1 MTERTKGYCQM
12 MTRSIIK
19 STGRFVPDHHV
30 SNDDLARILDT
41 SDEWIRQRTGI
52 ETRCWVN
59 EGDDVGPSDLAL
71 EASKIALERA
81 GWERGDLDLIVLATM
96 TSDVYVPG
104 SGVILQHKLGA
115 KNVPALDIRQQCTGF
130 LHGLELCD
138 AYIQSGT
145 AQKILLVGAETQSRF
160 LELTTQNRDTA
171 VIFADGAGAACIEAR
186 ETNEESGILAS
197 VFHANGKYADILRV
211 GIPARK
217 SGPVMNAEV
226 LAKQEYLPYM
236 DGGTV
241 FKLAVTLLPKV
252 ARELLEKVG
261 IQPEALD
268 MIVPHQA
275 NLRINEAFRDRMKLP
290 EEKVYNN
297 IQQYGNTT
305 AATIPIALDE
315 LMEKEMLKSGNNV
328 MFIGLGAGLT
338 WGGVIYRLP

>member
-1 MTERTKGYCQM
+1 
-12 MTRSIIK
+12 
-19 STGRFVPDHHV
+19 
-30 SNDDLARILDT
+30 
-41 SDEWIRQRTGI
+41 
-52 ETRCWVN
+52 
-59 EGDDVGPSDLAL
+59 L

-81 GWERGDLDLIVLATM
+81 GWEPADLDLIVMATM

-138 AYIQSGT
+138 AYIQSGK
-145 AQKILLVGAETQSRF
+145 AKKILLVGAETQSRF

-171 VIFADGAGAACIEAR
+171 VIFADGAGAVCIEAI

-197 VFHANGKYADILRV
+197 VFHADGKYADILRV
-211 GIPARK
+211 GVPARK
-217 SGPVMNAEV
+217 SGPVVNVEV
-226 LAKQEYLPYM
+226 LAKEEYFPYM

-252 ARELLEKVG
+252 ARELLKKAG

-268 MIVPHQA
+268 MVIPHQA
-275 NLRINEAFRDRMKLP
+275 NLRINEAFRDRMKIP
-290 EEKVYNN
+290 EEKIYNN

-315 LMEKEMLKSGNNV
+315 LMEKEMLKSGDNV

>member
-1 MTERTKGYCQM
+1 M
-12 MTRSIIK
+12 
-19 STGRFVPDHHV
+19 
-30 SNDDLARILDT
+30 DT

-52 ETRCWVN
+52 EARYWVK
-59 EGDDVGPSDLAL
+59 EGDDVGTSDLAL

-81 GWERGDLDLIVLATM
+81 AWEPTDLDLIVFATM
-96 TSDVYVPG
+96 TSDLYIPG

-115 KNVPALDIRQQCTGF
+115 KKVPALDIRQQCTGF

-138 AYIQSGT
+138 AYIQSGK
-145 AQKILLVGAETQSRF
+145 AQKILMVGAETQSRF

-171 VIFADGAGAACIEAR
+171 VIFADGAGAVCIEAQ
-186 ETNEESGILAS
+186 ETDEETGILAS
-197 VFHANGKYADILRV
+197 VFHADGNYADVLRA
-211 GIPARK
+211 GIPAQK

-226 LAKQEYLPYM
+226 LAKQEFLPYM
-236 DGGTV
+236 DGRTV
-241 FKLAVTLLPKV
+241 FKLAVILLPEV
-252 ARELLEKVG
+252 AGELLEKAG
-261 IQPEALD
+261 IQLEALD
-268 MIVPHQA
+268 MVVPHQA
-275 NLRINEAFRDRMKLP
+275 NLRINDAFRDRMQLP

-315 LMEKEMLKSGNNV
+315 LMEKGMLKSGNNV

>member
-1 MTERTKGYCQM
+1 M
-12 MTRSIIK
+12 MKRSIIQ

-30 SNDDLARILDT
+30 SNDDLAKILDT

-52 ETRCWVN
+52 EARYWVK
-59 EGDDVGPSDLAL
+59 EGDDVGTSDLAF

-81 GWERGDLDLIVLATM
+81 GWKPADLDLIVFATM

-115 KNVPALDIRQQCTGF
+115 KNIPALDIRQQCTGF

-138 AYIQSGT
+138 AYIQSGK
-145 AQKILLVGAETQSRF
+145 AQKILMVGAETQSRF

-171 VIFADGAGAACIEAR
+171 VIFADGAGAVCIEAI

-197 VFHANGKYADILRV
+197 VFHANGKYADILKV

-217 SGPVMNAEV
+217 SGPVVNAEV
-226 LAKQEYLPYM
+226 LAKEEYFPFM

-241 FKLAVTLLPKV
+241 FKLALTLLPKV
-252 ARELLEKVG
+252 ARELLEKAG

-268 MIVPHQA
+268 MVVPHQA
-275 NLRINEAFRDRMKLP
+275 NLRINEAFRDRMKIP
-290 EEKVYNN
+290 EEKIYNN

-315 LMEKEMLKSGNNV
+315 LMEKEMLKSGDNV

-338 WGGVIYRLP
+338 WGGVLYRLP

>member
-1 MTERTKGYCQM
+1 M

-52 ETRCWVN
+52 ETRRWVK
-59 EGDDVGPSDLAL
+59 EGDDVGTSDLAL

-81 GWERGDLDLIVLATM
+81 GWEPAHLDLIVLATM

-115 KNVPALDIRQQCTGF
+115 HNVPALDIRQQCTGF

-138 AYIQSGT
+138 AYIRSGK
-145 AQKILLVGAETQSRF
+145 AQKILMVGAETQSRF
-160 LELTTQNRDTA
+160 LELTTRNRDTA
-171 VIFADGAGAACIEAR
+171 VIFADGAGAVCIEA
-186 ETNEESGILAS
+186 EELNEEAGILAS
-197 VFHANGKYADILRV
+197 VFHADGKHAGILRV
-211 GIPARK
+211 GVPAQK

-226 LAKQEYLPYM
+226 LAKQDYFPYM
-236 DGGTV
+236 DGGAV
-241 FKLAVTLLPKV
+241 FKLAVTLLPRV
-252 ARELLEKVG
+252 ARELLEKAG

-268 MIVPHQA
+268 MVVPHQA
-275 NLRINEAFRDRMKLP
+275 NLRINDAFRDRMKIP

-297 IQQYGNTT
+297 IQRYGNTT

-315 LMEKEMLKSGNNV
+315 LMEKEMLKPGDTV

>member
-1 MTERTKGYCQM
+1 MK
-12 MTRSIIK
+12 RSIFK
-19 STGRFVPDHHV
+19 STGRYVPEHHV
-30 SNDDLARILDT
+30 TNDDLAEILDT

-52 ETRCWVN
+52 EARYWVN
-59 EGDDVGPSDLAL
+59 EGDDVGTSDLAL
-71 EASKIALERA
+71 EASKIALGRA
-81 GWERGDLDLIVLATM
+81 GWEPTDLDLIVFATM
-96 TSDVYVPG
+96 TSDFYIPG

-138 AYIQSGT
+138 AYIQSGK
-145 AQKILLVGAETQSRF
+145 ARKILMVGAETQSRF

-171 VIFADGAGAACIEAR
+171 VIFADGAGAVCLEAQ
-186 ETNEESGILAS
+186 ETDEATGILAS
-197 VFHANGKYADILRV
+197 VFHADGNYADVLRA
-211 GIPARK
+211 GLPARK

-226 LAKQEYLPYM
+226 LAKQEFLPYM
-236 DGGTV
+236 DGRTV
-241 FKLAVTLLPKV
+241 FKLAVTMLPKV
-252 ARELLEKVG
+252 ALELLEKAG
-261 IQPEALD
+261 IQQEDLD
-268 MIVPHQA
+268 MVVPHQA
-275 NLRINEAFRDRMKLP
+275 NLRINEAFRARMNIP

-315 LMEKEMLKSGNNV
+315 LMEKGMLKSGDNV